1 MGEFVSNT
9 FDYHVRRLVD
19 ILFDCGSLQVLE
31 TETVKICKEHNFDI
45 HEMVKHVQWMIEDL
59 NV

>member
-1 MGEFVSNT
+1 MNEFVSNT

-19 ILFDCGSLQVLE
+19 IFFDCGSSQVLE
-31 TETVKICKEHNFDI
+31 TETIKVCKENNFDI

-59 NV
+59 G